1 MSEILV
7 NKLTG
12 TSTAGS
18 ILVTGEGN
26 STTTN
31 LQQGLAKA
39 YISFSTDNPTSV
51 RGSFNTSSVTDN
63 GTGDTTI
70 AINNNMA
77 NINYAI
83 PSQLGDSDQSDASVR
98 TMQIIDGSGGTFRT
112 TSVFRTAIVYSN
124 VGSSTSRTY
133 IDQSVADCV
142 VHGDLA

>member
-1 MSEILV
+1 MSTLKADTIQSTGGGAV
-7 NKLTG
+7 TLTKQH
-12 TSTAGS
+12 A
-18 ILVTGEGN
+18 
-26 STTTN
+26 
-31 LQQGLAKA
+31 AKA

-83 PSQLGDSDQSDASVR
+83 PSQLGDSDQSDNGVR

-112 TSVFRTAIVYSN
+112 TSVFRTAIIFSN
-124 VGSSTSRTY
+124 VGSNTSRTY
-133 IDQSVADCV
+133 LDQSVADCV

>member
-1 MSEILV
+1 MSEIKTD
-7 NKLTG
+7 KLTG

-18 ILVTGEGN
+18 ILVIGEGN

-31 LQQGLAKA
+31 LQQGLSKA

-70 AINNNMA
+70 SINNNMA

-124 VGSSTSRTY
+124 VPNNVGRTY
-133 IDQSVADCV
+133 LDQSVADCV